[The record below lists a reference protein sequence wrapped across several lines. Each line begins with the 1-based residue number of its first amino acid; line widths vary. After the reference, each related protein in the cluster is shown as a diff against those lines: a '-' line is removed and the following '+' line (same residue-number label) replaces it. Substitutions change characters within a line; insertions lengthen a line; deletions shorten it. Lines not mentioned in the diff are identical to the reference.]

1 MPPEKKEL
9 DPYLMLVIETTSQK
23 TAKAVI
29 KEHQMECSINNL
41 KREFYGDGTE
51 LLPGVKTDVGR
62 LKTDVKGLKDCKS
75 SMVVFIRDKLVAPV
89 VTAIVVAAVM
99 SWAFSR
105 PIAKADTTDTGTQT
119 KVTDD
124 HGGRTR

>member
-9 DPYLMLVIETTSQK
+9 DPYLLLVIETTSQK
-23 TAKAVI
+23 TAQAVI
-29 KEHQMECSINNL
+29 KEHQLECSINNL
-41 KREFYGDGTE
+41 KREFYGDGTD

-75 SMVVFIRDKLVAPV
+75 GLVVFLRDKLVAPI
-89 VTAIVVAAVM
+89 VTAIIVAVVM
-99 SWAFSR
+99 SWSFTR
-105 PIAKADTTDTGTQT
+105 PVAKACTTDTGTQT

-124 HGGRTR
+124 HGGPTR